1 MSTQSSAAVM
11 FRGLV
16 MLGCLITIPLV
27 AVFGKSLPD
36 VFNSLLQGQWPSQ
49 LPWSEPAPESFH
61 AAQPAG
67 RAPAEGGISPT
78 WSQMTDVPTG
88 VTASRWQVV
97 PADYQSPVDPSA
109 ARFPEPARGSEMGSE
124 MVENPQLRPLSGAP
138 GVLTAPPMEGR
149 FAAIQDRLR
158 QLGATYYLLESWGSR
173 EYLYRFYCK
182 VAVGGN
188 PDYTHFFEAT
198 HRDPLEAMGEVLR
211 QVEAWRAARQ

>member
-1 MSTQSSAAVM
+1 
-11 FRGLV
+11 
-16 MLGCLITIPLV
+16 MLGCLIMIPLV

-49 LPWSEPAPESFH
+49 LPWSDQAPESFH

-67 RAPAEGGISPT
+67 HAPAAGGISPT
-78 WSQMTDVPTG
+78 WSQMTGVP
-88 VTASRWQVV
+88 SSPSQVV
-97 PADYQSPVDPSA
+97 PADYQSPVVPSA
-109 ARFPEPARGSEMGSE
+109 ARFPETVRGSELASE
-124 MVENPQLRPLSGAP
+124 MGGNPQLRPQPGAP
-138 GVLTAPPMEGR
+138 RVLTAPPMEGR